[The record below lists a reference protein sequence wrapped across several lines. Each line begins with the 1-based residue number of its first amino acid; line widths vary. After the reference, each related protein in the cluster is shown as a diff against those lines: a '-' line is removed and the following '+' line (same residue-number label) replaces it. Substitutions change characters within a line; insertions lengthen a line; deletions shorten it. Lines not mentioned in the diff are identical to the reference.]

1 MRKMPKITLLKK
13 QIKWPKSNWNQIE
26 YTFKVGRTV
35 YMLIEV
41 ILDGE
46 VVNGGVYNGL
56 TLIANLNEPFAKTLK
71 EKTL

>member
-13 QIKWPKSNWNQIE
+13 EIKWPKSISHQIE

-46 VVNGGVYNGL
+46 VINGGLYHNL
-56 TLIANLNEPFAKTLK
+56 TKVENLNQPFAKLLK